1 MSGPIAILSMS
12 VGPVYD
18 QKLERDEP
26 GQILWSP
33 SEKLEDGVGDLSIPM
48 VAGLVGAALQRNM
61 RKKEMMATMHGERFA
76 GDQEAAKEQST
87 QEPNPDDPQAPPKA
101 A

>member
-1 MSGPIAILSMS
+1 MS
-12 VGPVYD
+12 VGPVHG
-18 QKLERDEP
+18 QNLEKGKP
-26 GQILWSP
+26 GQILWPP

-61 RKKEMMATMHGERFA
+61 RKKERMATMHGELFT
-76 GDQEAAKEQST
+76 GDQGAANERTSR
-87 QEPNPDDPQAPPKA
+87 EPSSDEREAPPNA